1 MLTAD
6 EAIEAEIKGP
16 TQGHTDDLLSSQKVK
31 FKVSVRNVL
40 TFLLS
45 LRACEGGSCECPKA
59 DN

>member
-31 FKVSVRNVL
+31 GVVGKTLNSILVL
-40 TFLLS
+40 QM
-45 LRACEGGSCECPKA
+45 RREKPRGGR
-59 DN
+59 